1 MSLQYNKRF
10 QHDQA
15 TLMIG
20 SMLEAHEK
28 EKIAEIA
35 NGYLGY
41 LHERIPR
48 KQ

>member
-1 MSLQYNKRF
+1 
-10 QHDQA
+10 
-15 TLMIG
+15 MIG

-48 KQ
+48 QTVISKNINVTTVHIP